1 MATKARATAI
11 GIFVLAGCCLTVF
24 MVVAFGGKK
33 LFVSEVK
40 YKIFFDKS
48 VKGLSI
54 GSPVMFRGVRIGQVS
69 NIALSY
75 QRNEGENSRDGWPIE
90 VTISLSPQAMGMK
103 TSWTDSL
110 PSTISTRLLSV
121 DNRAKLRLLLAYLV
135 EKEGVRAQLQSLSL
149 LTGQLFIEMN
159 FFPNSI
165 FDEEMRNDLQNNIL
179 PVQMSV
185 FERLFLSLGNKDFT
199 DHVETFYLAIEDLSN
214 FIGEGKFRQLL
225 TDLSQTS
232 EGLNRL
238 VKNSKM
244 GLGPLLLQVSGTLVR
259 LESVLNKLDMAVE
272 PVRENLESGINRV
285 VFKAEAVAEQVSE
298 LSQVSQQFMEHL
310 DQLLVSKEPQVSEL
324 LDGLV
329 QNSRQLSETM
339 LETQSLLKSAR
350 ENLGEDSPLQNEV
363 NEALAELQRAAL
375 ALRNLA
381 EYLRRNPASL
391 IRGKVNK

>member
-24 MVVAFGGKK
+24 LVVAFGGKK

-40 YKIFFDKS
+40 YKVFFDKS

-69 NIALSY
+69 DIALSY
-75 QRNEGENSRDGWPIE
+75 QRYEGENPREGWPIE
-90 VTISLSPQAMGMK
+90 VTISLSPQAMGMR

-110 PSTISTRLLSV
+110 PNPIRSRLLSV
-121 DNRAKLRLLLAYLV
+121 DNHEKLRLLLNYLV
-135 EKEGVRAQLQSLSL
+135 EKEGMRAQLQSLSL

-159 FFPNSI
+159 FFPNSP
-165 FDEEMRNDLQNNIL
+165 FKEEMRKDLQDGIL

-199 DHVETFYLAIEDLSN
+199 DYVDTFYLAMEDFSL
-214 FIGEGKFRQLL
+214 FVRDGKFRQML

-232 EGLNRL
+232 TGLNNL
-238 VKNSKM
+238 VKDGKM
-244 GLGPLLLQVSGTLVR
+244 GLGPLMLQASGTLVR
-259 LESVLNKLDMAVE
+259 LESVLSKLDVAVE
-272 PVRENLESGINRV
+272 PLQENFESGVSRV
-285 VFKAEAVAEQVSE
+285 VFKAEAVADKVSE
-298 LSQVSQQFMEHL
+298 LSQVSKQFMEHL
-310 DQLLVSKEPQVSEL
+310 DQLLVSKEPQVTEL

-329 QNSRQLSETM
+329 QNSHQLSATM
-339 LETQSLLKSAR
+339 LETQTLLNSAR
-350 ENLGEDSPLQNEV
+350 ANLGEDSPMQDQV

-381 EYLRRNPASL
+381 EYLRRNPESL
-391 IRGKVNK
+391 IRGKGNK